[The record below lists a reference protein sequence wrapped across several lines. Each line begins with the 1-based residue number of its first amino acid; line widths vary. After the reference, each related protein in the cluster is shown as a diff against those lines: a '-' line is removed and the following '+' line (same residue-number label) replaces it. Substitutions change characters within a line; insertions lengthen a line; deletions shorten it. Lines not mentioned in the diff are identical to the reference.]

1 MLESLNGKVALVTG
15 ASRGIG
21 KAIAYTLAQQGAT
34 VIGTSTSQSG
44 ADGFTSLLTDQGL
57 KGQGIILNV
66 NESES
71 MEKALNEIQNN
82 YEFPT
87 ILVNNAGITRDNLML
102 RMKDEEWDSV
112 INTNLNSIF
121 RLTKICLKHMLKA
134 RWGRIINISSVVGV
148 TGNAGQVNYAAAKA
162 GIIGFSKSLAQEIA
176 SRNVTV
182 NVVAPGYIETEM
194 TQKLTDEQKKMILDK
209 IPLQRIGSPEDIAYA
224 TCFLASPRA
233 SYITGQVIHVNGG
246 MFM

>member
-44 ADGFTSLLTDQGL
+44 ADNFTSLLTDQGL

-87 ILVNNAGITRDNLML
+87 ILINNAGITRDNLML

-121 RLTKICLKHMLKA
+121 RLTKICLKNMLKA

-246 MFM
+246 MYM